1 MKLPTFLIT
10 IIIVLASSA
19 TAHWSDLS
27 VAEISSQDSIVQM
40 VLTYPTGL
48 TGFADTDKS
57 GSLSSSEV
65 QTNQS
70 KLEQVLSEKIG
81 ITVGNESGL
90 LSIENATGQTTNKQT
105 SSLTHSTL
113 RLTYRFTA
121 LVTQYKLKYN
131 FFIPNVSTASCVATI
146 KHNDEVQSMVFT
158 PNNLEASIGNQ
169 AHTAPVH
176 LIGFIQLGIEHILTG
191 YDHLL
196 FLLALIA
203 LGGALPYLFKVIT
216 AFTVAH
222 SITIALTT
230 FGILKL
236 PVQIIESGIAL
247 SIVLVALENIWRR
260 FNAPKLERGRWLVV
274 FAFGL
279 LHGMGFAGILQEL
292 QVPSSNLPQA
302 ILGFNIGVELG
313 QLAVVIPAFLLLT
326 WFKKIRWNIP
336 VQYAASA
343 VAILAGGYWFIER
356 AFLGG

>member
-10 IIIVLASSA
+10 IIFALTSSA
-19 TAHWSDLS
+19 AAHWSDLS
-27 VAEISSQDSIVQM
+27 VAEISSQENTVQM

-48 TGFADTDKS
+48 TGFADTNKN

-65 QTNQS
+65 QANQS
-70 KLEQVLSEKIG
+70 KLEQVLNSKIG
-81 ITVGNESGL
+81 ITVGNELGL
-90 LSIENATGQTTNKQT
+90 LSLDNATPQTSNRQT

-121 LVTQYKLKYN
+121 LATQYNIKYN

-146 KHNDEVQSMVFT
+146 THNNEAQSLVFT
-158 PNNLEASIGNQ
+158 PNNLEATIGVQ
-169 AHTAPVH
+169 TAATVH

-203 LGGALPYLFKVIT
+203 LGGALPYLLKVIT

-292 QVPSSNLPQA
+292 EVPSSNLPQA

-313 QLAVVIPAFLLLT
+313 QLAMVIPAFLLLS
-326 WFKKIRWNIP
+326 WFKKIRWNMP

-343 VAILAGGYWFIER
+343 VAMLAGGYWFIER